1 MPYRL
6 ICCLLLLFATRAHAI
21 LDELSWQATRVVRV
35 DGRSFETRV
44 HHAKLRERI
53 SAVIEGVELDLVVRY
68 DRQLMWQ
75 MTPLFAMAGETDIS
89 AMDTPATI
97 RVLARERLGEETVAG
112 QRTTRYRLRYE
123 TRSGERREGQYWQN
137 AAGVHVRS
145 RFAVPDPDGKLRQV
159 ELELRD
165 LRVGAQAA
173 ELFEVP
179 TDYRVIQVDAS
190 AILRSVL
197 GI

>member
-6 ICCLLLLFATRAHAI
+6 ICCLLLLFAVRAHAI
-21 LDELSWQATRVVRV
+21 LDEVSWQATRVVRV

-53 SAVIEGVELDLVVRY
+53 SAVIEGVELDLVLRY
-68 DRQLMWQ
+68 DRKLMWQ
-75 MTPLFAMAGETDIS
+75 MTPLLAMAGETDLS

-112 QRTTRYRLRYE
+112 QPTTRYRVKYQ
-123 TRSGERREGQYWQN
+123 TQGGEQREGQYWQN
-137 AAGVHVRS
+137 AAGVHVKS
-145 RFAVPDPDGKLRQV
+145 RFAVPDVDGKLRQV

-165 LRVGAQAA
+165 LRVREQPA

-179 TDYRVIQVDAS
+179 GDYGVIQVDAS
-190 AILRSVL
+190 AILRGVL